1 MSKAG
6 ARGAAIVQGV
16 VTTAG
21 QEAGLKVAV
30 EKVGDRGLYGRGK
43 RDGRGEAA
51 ESRAPGT
58 DASPTSCRKHVEN
71 DTLAHHRL

>member
-30 EKVGDRGLYGRGK
+30 EKVGD
-43 RDGRGEAA
+43 
-51 ESRAPGT
+51 
-58 DASPTSCRKHVEN
+58 
-71 DTLAHHRL
+71 

>member
-58 DASPTSCRKHVEN
+58 DASRPAVVNTWRMIPLL
-71 DTLAHHRL
+71 TT